1 MGNPVVPLEGST
13 AESTKTEE
21 PLAAAA
27 NSPVEP
33 SASTVEPSTTAA
45 EPSAVSTTPRETA
58 PKANKRNSIFG
69 NFFGKKEAPAAT
81 RPSAATTTDET
92 APTVP
97 VKDTEPT
104 PVSQVDPQPEVSASE
119 TAPTL
124 ETNAP
129 AGTTE
134 TAVATTPT
142 TSPVSTDAAKAN
154 RRTSFFSNLGTKKEK
169 RTGGV
174 SDAEGTDGEGKK
186 TGGFG
191 GLLRKA
197 SRAQGPKSASKPAAT
212 TNGAPESD
220 AAAPVN
226 KDSTTTETMN
236 TTSSE
241 VVPESTPQTSQQ
253 TPVQAAA

>member
-1 MGNPVVPLEGST
+1 MGNPVVPLEGAT

-21 PLAAAA
+21 PLAAA
-27 NSPVEP
+27 NTPVEP

-45 EPSAVSTTPRETA
+45 EPSTVSTTPRETA
-58 PKANKRNSIFG
+58 LKANKRNSIFG

-81 RPSAATTTDET
+81 KPTAATSADET

-97 VKDTEPT
+97 AKDTEPT

-124 ETNAP
+124 ERNAP
-129 AGTTE
+129 AGTSE

-142 TSPVSTDAAKAN
+142 TSPVSPDAAKAN

-197 SRAQGPKSASKPAAT
+197 SRAQGPKSTSKPAAT
-212 TNGAPESD
+212 TNGATESD
-220 AAAPVN
+220 AVAPVS
-226 KDSTTTETMN
+226 KDSMTTETTN
-236 TTSSE
+236 ATPSE
-241 VVPESTPQTSQQ
+241 VVPESTPKTSQQ